1 MITCRWEAIPKNT
14 KDAVLRDSSDWSSLL
29 SLLLYIFEAVVACGG
44 GDPAAAALPTWVGF
58 EEDPVLLMT
67 CWWCKDFM
75 AGFSLHVFLSLN
87 SSTAATLPTAV
98 QTLLFQLVVL
108 KENGP
113 VKNHARLNT
122 AEIPCLLF

>member
-1 MITCRWEAIPKNT
+1 MITGRWEAIPKNT
-14 KDAVLRDSSDWSSLL
+14 KDAVLRDSSDWFSLF

-75 AGFSLHVFLSLN
+75 AGFSLHLFLSLN
-87 SSTAATLPTAV
+87 SSTAA
-98 QTLLFQLVVL
+98 QTLLFHLIVL

>member
-14 KDAVLRDSSDWSSLL
+14 KDAVLRDSSDWFSLF

-44 GDPAAAALPTWVGF
+44 GDPAAAALPTWVVF

-75 AGFSLHVFLSLN
+75 AGFSLHLFLFLN
-87 SSTAATLPTAV
+87 SSTAA
-98 QTLLFQLVVL
+98 QTLLFHLIVL